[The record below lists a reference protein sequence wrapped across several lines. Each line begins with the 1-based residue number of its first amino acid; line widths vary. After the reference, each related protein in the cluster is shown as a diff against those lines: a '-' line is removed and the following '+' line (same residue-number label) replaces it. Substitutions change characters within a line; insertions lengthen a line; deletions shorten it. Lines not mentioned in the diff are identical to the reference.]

1 MKTNKIVILVI
12 SILVP
17 LVVAFLFIHTE
28 EQTDIGQWVYRLPH
42 LNAAINGLTAI
53 LLIAGVNFIKNKQEK
68 AHRLAMSTAFFL
80 GFVFMISYVT
90 YHASVPS
97 TVYGDLNHNGIL
109 DESELSSLGSFRM
122 LYIGLLLSH
131 ILFAIIALPL
141 VLLAVYYAV
150 TDNRKRHRMIVRFT
164 FPIWLYVALTG
175 VAVYFMISPY
185 Y

>member
-1 MKTNKIVILVI
+1 MKTNKIVILVV

-17 LVVAFLFIHTE
+17 LVIAFLFVHTE
-28 EQTDIGQWVYRLPH
+28 EQAEIGQWVYRLPH
-42 LNAAINGLTAI
+42 LNAMINGLTAI
-53 LLIAGVNFIKNKQEK
+53 LLIAGVVFIKNKHEK
-68 AHRLAMSTAFFL
+68 VHRVVMSTAFLL

-97 TVYGDLNHNGIL
+97 TVYGDIDHDGLIS
-109 DESELSSLGSFRM
+109 DSEMINLGSSRS

-131 ILFAIIALPL
+131 ILFAVAALPL
-141 VLLAVYYAV
+141 VLLAVYYALA
-150 TDNRKRHRMIVRFT
+150 DNRKKHRAVVKFT
-164 FPIWLYVALTG
+164 LPVWLYVAVTG